1 MSSFALR
8 IQHQHGIRVD
18 QADHAKQKTFMKI
31 AFIVRSRS
39 LELGVHL
46 VLQGDAW
53 NDLERCMR
61 SVSLSHPGQ
70 GL

>member
-8 IQHQHGIRVD
+8 IQHQHWIRVD

-46 VLQGDAW
+46 VLQGYAW